1 MPNPHSPPICCLRR
15 VALEEGMKLTPTVI
29 GALVAFAL
37 LVAPH
42 AQAAPAVKVANPELV
57 GALEKELGSSPTQ
70 AEGAAGSLF
79 NVAKSKLSAQDWT
92 KVAGAVPGMA
102 GLLKAAPAAGASSG
116 ASGAA
121 GLEALAGAAGGL
133 GGLASAASAFSK
145 LGLKPELVAKAVPV
159 LIQYVTKSG
168 GADIGNLLASVLK

>member
-1 MPNPHSPPICCLRR
+1 
-15 VALEEGMKLTPTVI
+15 MKLTPTVI

-116 ASGAA
+116 A
-121 GLEALAGAAGGL
+121 GLDALAGAAGGL